1 VTSCPNELNDPR
13 NISENLRIHLS
24 AVVKAILNSI
34 LHRSVKNSDLSDL
47 AIDLDEGNEGVYTL
61 EIKSKAIYTG
71 ERQLIR
77 RRGRNWTMIVFVASV
92 VAMIVFIVP
101 GMLIPDA
108 TTGRSLVYIGL
119 WPSIVANTLGARLM
133 IKRIMTP

>member
-1 VTSCPNELNDPR
+1 
-13 NISENLRIHLS
+13 LS